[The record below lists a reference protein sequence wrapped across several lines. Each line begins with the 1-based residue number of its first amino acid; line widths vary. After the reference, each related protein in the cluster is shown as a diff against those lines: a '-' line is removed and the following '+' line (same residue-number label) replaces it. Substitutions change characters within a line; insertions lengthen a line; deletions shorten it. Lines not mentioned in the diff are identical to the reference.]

1 MRVATVCLTLSPLVT
16 VSTLLADPG
25 GTGLVLS
32 RQDRYARKADVPDT
46 LLRKQE
52 SQVARQKTSPTSRS
66 PQKQGK
72 PPRRSLLRRLLLWC
86 LALVLLLLLMPYL
99 LIPLYKLPEI
109 RPVSTLMLAET
120 LSGRAY
126 ERQWVGFDD
135 IAPVLVQSVMMSE
148 DGQYCAHSGVDW
160 EALNLV
166 IDDALEGEV
175 TRGASTIPMQTAK
188 NLFLPSTRSVLRKAL
203 EIPIAM
209 WMDVVWSKRRLMEI
223 YLNIAEWAPGIYGI
237 EAASQAY
244 FGVPAAKLSA
254 RQAALLAVTL
264 PNPIKRNA
272 ANPSRGMTRLAG
284 VIEKRASQSG
294 AYIKCLYD

>member
-1 MRVATVCLTLSPLVT
+1 MRAATVCLAQCRLVT

-25 GTGLVLS
+25 STGLVLS
-32 RQDRYARKADVPDT
+32 RQDRYARKPV
-46 LLRKQE
+46 
-52 SQVARQKTSPTSRS
+52 
-66 PQKQGK
+66 
-72 PPRRSLLRRLLLWC
+72 
-86 LALVLLLLLMPYL
+86 LVLPYL
-99 LIPLYKLPEI
+99 LVPLYAWKQI

-120 LSGRAY
+120 LTGRSY
-126 ERQWVGFDD
+126 ERQWVDFDA

-148 DGQYCAHSGVDW
+148 DGQFCTHSGIDW

-166 IDDALEGEV
+166 IEEALDGEA

-188 NLFLPSTRSVLRKAL
+188 NLFLPPTRSAIRKAL

-223 YLNIAEWAPGIYGI
+223 YLNIAEWAPGVYGV
-237 EAASQAY
+237 EAAAQAY
-244 FGVPAAKLSA
+244 FGVPASKLSA
-254 RQAALLAVTL
+254 RQSALLAVTL

-272 ANPSRGMTRLAG
+272 ANPSRGMRRLAG
-284 VIEKRASQSG
+284 IIEARARQSG

>member
-1 MRVATVCLTLSPLVT
+1 MRAATVCLAHCRLVT

-25 GTGLVLS
+25 STGLVLS
-32 RQDRYARKADVPDT
+32 RQDRYARKPDLPDK

-52 SQVARQKTSPTSRS
+52 SQVAKQKTSPTSRS
-66 PQKQGK
+66 PQQQGK

-86 LALVLLLLLMPYL
+86 LALILLVLVLPYL
-99 LIPLYKLPEI
+99 LVPLYAWKQI

-120 LSGRAY
+120 LTGRSY
-126 ERQWVGFDD
+126 ERQWVDFDA

-148 DGQYCAHSGVDW
+148 DGQFCTHSGIDW

-166 IDDALEGEV
+166 IEEALDGEA

-188 NLFLPSTRSVLRKAL
+188 NLFLPPTRSAIRKAL

-223 YLNIAEWAPGIYGI
+223 YLNIAEWAPGVYGV
-237 EAASQAY
+237 EAAAQAY
-244 FGVPAAKLSA
+244 FGVPASKLSA
-254 RQAALLAVTL
+254 RQSALLAVTL

-272 ANPSRGMTRLAG
+272 ANPSRGMRRLAG
-284 VIEKRASQSG
+284 IIEARARQSG

>member
-1 MRVATVCLTLSPLVT
+1 
-16 VSTLLADPG
+16 
-25 GTGLVLS
+25 
-32 RQDRYARKADVPDT
+32 
-46 LLRKQE
+46 
-52 SQVARQKTSPTSRS
+52 
-66 PQKQGK
+66 
-72 PPRRSLLRRLLLWC
+72 LLLWC
-86 LALVLLLLLMPYL
+86 LALILLVLLLPYL
-99 LIPLYKLPEI
+99 LVPLYKLPEI

-237 EAASQAY
+237 EAA
-244 FGVPAAKLSA
+244 
-254 RQAALLAVTL
+254 
-264 PNPIKRNA
+264 
-272 ANPSRGMTRLAG
+272 LAG
-284 VIEKRASQSG
+284 LFRCPGGKALGPAGGTACGHPAQSDQAQRRQPLARHETGWPASSRSAPASPAPTSNAFMIEFNGIGFSG
-294 AYIKCLYD
+294 RPAHARCRPAITMRCPS